1 MNITLLHYQLLILQ
15 CILLHILYRFK
26 NSNYHLLMFFVF
38 FPFRTIPN
46 GLNNITNIIL
56 FCILTFFLFMF
67 YPFMMLNNR
76 ITDLIFC
83 NFYDLL
89 FFRYGAFYVIIVYVN
104 IVFTSDSNVISVI
117 TVVILI
123 IFVIKVLQYYRY

>member
-1 MNITLLHYQLLILQ
+1 
-15 CILLHILYRFK
+15 
-26 NSNYHLLMFFVF
+26 
-38 FPFRTIPN
+38 
-46 GLNNITNIIL
+46 
-56 FCILTFFLFMF
+56 
-67 YPFMMLNNR
+67 MMLNNR

-123 IFVIKVLQYYRY
+123 IFVIKVYNIIDTNFVLNIYPILI

>member
-1 MNITLLHYQLLILQ
+1 MERLITTIFQK
-15 CILLHILYRFK
+15 CIHNTLNYKLLHIILLFFEYYPITLSTLNSAMHLTSYTLSIQKFK
-26 NSNYHLLMFFVF
+26 LSSIDVFCF

-56 FCILTFFLFMF
+56 FCVLTFFLFMF

-89 FFRYGAFYVIIVYVN
+89 FFRYGAF
-104 IVFTSDSNVISVI
+104 
-117 TVVILI
+117 L
-123 IFVIKVLQYYRY
+123 L